1 MQTPVRKRMPGGVG
15 FRNPSWTE
23 SVFGKRPGVSMNPR
37 IPWMT
42 TSDMK
47 AAKA

>member
-1 MQTPVRKRMPGGVG
+1 MRKRTPGRYVG
-15 FRNPSWTE
+15 FRKPSQKE
-23 SVFGKRPGVSMNPR
+23 NVFGKLPGVSMKPR